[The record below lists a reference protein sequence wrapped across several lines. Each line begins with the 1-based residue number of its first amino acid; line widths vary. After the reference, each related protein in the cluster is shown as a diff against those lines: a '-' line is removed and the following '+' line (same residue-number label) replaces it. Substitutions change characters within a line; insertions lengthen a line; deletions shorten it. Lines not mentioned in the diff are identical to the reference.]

1 MPRQRAANFTCGF
14 RRLDAGFE
22 NGAIVAAGRHS
33 WGTQVDFSLTEQQRG
48 MVATVRGLVEH
59 EFKPNAHRYMDGTF
73 PWANMRRLAEI
84 GVLGMAVPEEYG
96 GLGLPILDTA
106 LVLEEIAKGCYVTA
120 MAALGEAG
128 VQTRVIAAYA
138 PKAIRERILPKV
150 VRGECI
156 LAIAMTEPH
165 AGTDVANYRT
175 NADIKADRI
184 VLNGV
189 KTLISRARE
198 AGLFVIFSRIDRKP
212 GREGIGCVLLE
223 PGTPGF
229 EVTGTYHTMGG
240 ENLHEIQFNNCELPL
255 ENLVVR
261 EDGFRKLLNAF
272 NTQRCLNPGISLGL
286 AEGAFA
292 EAVKYARDREVF
304 GKPIGDFQGNRW
316 KLADMYRDI
325 ETGRSMLYRACATA
339 NPFPD
344 PLLAAVAKVF
354 CNEMALRVTNDAL
367 QMHGGFGFT
376 EEYAVNRLYR
386 GARYGTL
393 GGGTSETL
401 RDLIGK
407 HVMASNAPD
416 DLFGY
421 DMMDFGQSGEP

>member
-1 MPRQRAANFTCGF
+1 M
-14 RRLDAGFE
+14 
-22 NGAIVAAGRHS
+22 
-33 WGTQVDFSLTEQQRG
+33 DFNLTEQQRS
-48 MVATVRGLVEH
+48 MVKTVRDLVER
-59 EFKPNAHRYMDGTF
+59 EFKPNAAKYMDGTF

-84 GVLGMAVPEEYG
+84 GVLGMSVPEEFG
-96 GLGLPILDTA
+96 GLGLSIFDTA

-120 MAALGEAG
+120 MATLGEAG
-128 VQTRVIAAYA
+128 VQTRVIATYA
-138 PKAIRERILPKV
+138 PKSIRERILPRV
-150 VRGECI
+150 VAGECI
-156 LAIAMTEPH
+156 LAIGMTEPH

-175 NADIKADRI
+175 NADIKGDRI

-189 KTLISRARE
+189 KTLISRAEE
-198 AGLFVIFSRIDRKP
+198 AGMFVIFSRIDRKP

-255 ENLVVR
+255 ENLVIR
-261 EDGFRKLLNAF
+261 EDGFRKLLSAF
-272 NTQRCLNPGISLGL
+272 NTQRCLNPSISLGL

-292 EAVKYARDREVF
+292 EALKYARDREIF
-304 GKPIGDFQGNRW
+304 GRPIGDFQGNRW
-316 KLADMYRDI
+316 KLADMYKDI
-325 ETGRSMLYRACATA
+325 ETGRSILYRACATA

-344 PLLAAVAKVF
+344 PFMAAVAKVF
-354 CNEMALRVTNDAL
+354 CNEMALRVTNEAL

-401 RDLIGK
+401 RDLMGK
-407 HVMASNAPD
+407 HIMAAD
-416 DLFGY
+416 GAADLFGY
-421 DMMDFGQSGEP
+421 DMMGAD